1 MALGVSADEFWN
13 GDYTLL
19 KYYVERHRIA
29 VEQQNEQ
36 LWLQGVYVYE
46 AVSVA
51 LSQAFSKHSQAKYP
65 EKPYRL
71 TPLTEEEQELENK
84 KKVEEFRAQL
94 MELGRR
100 FEAKHK
106 REQGGDKP

>member
-1 MALGVSADEFWN
+1 MVLGVSADEFWN
-13 GDYTLL
+13 GDYSML
-19 KYYVERHRIA
+19 KYYAEKHKIA

-36 LWLQGVYVYE
+36 MWLQGMYVYE

-51 LSQAFSKHSQAKYP
+51 LAQSFSKNTTKKYP
-65 EKPYRL
+65 EKPHRL
-71 TPLTEEEQELENK
+71 TPLSEEEQELENQ

-94 MELGRR
+94 MALGKR

-106 REQGGDKP
+106 REQGGVKP